1 MFSGLKE
8 EKKDGKKDGD
18 QMRITK
24 EKLVEIIKEEIADLD
39 EATLGGLFGRNP
51 KRPGSKRFFSKGKG
65 RASAD
70 PDYDPKVAMDD
81 RAGKIDAMD
90 SAAGLSRGGKKVYNA
105 AVADASADASKM
117 DAEQDKVIQSII
129 SRFDTLDDTPEEV
142 GDSLVGNEAFVNNM
156 RAKVASGKLFRTT
169 FLPRIKRAIQK
180 QMKEMPSM
188 EGMLDDPKFIEQ
200 LANAIKKY
208 KHTPENNK

>member
-81 RAGKIDAMD
+81 RAGEVDAMD
-90 SAAGLSRGGKKVYNA
+90 STTGLSKGDKKVYNA

-117 DAEQDKVIQSII
+117 DKATSQKDYERVMKWANDNVVATEKNIADAVVDALETGEGRMTAKIQEP
-129 SRFDTLDDTPEEV
+129 LLADD
-142 GDSLVGNEAFVNNM
+142 D
-156 RAKVASGKLFRTT
+156 
-169 FLPRIKRAIQK
+169 
-180 QMKEMPSM
+180 
-188 EGMLDDPKFIEQ
+188 FIEE
-200 LANAIKKY
+200 LAKKIAQY
-208 KHTPENNK
+208 RHSNTSGE